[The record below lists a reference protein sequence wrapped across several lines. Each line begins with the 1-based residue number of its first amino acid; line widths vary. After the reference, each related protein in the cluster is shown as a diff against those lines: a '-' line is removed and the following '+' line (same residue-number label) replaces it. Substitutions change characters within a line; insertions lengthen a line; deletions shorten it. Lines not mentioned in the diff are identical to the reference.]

1 MQLLP
6 KSGHKNQVKLA
17 RLFRF
22 FTSLLFF
29 FSLAFLLSL
38 SFFRFIHDAHP
49 RISRCYRCSRSVP
62 MNSIRHRE
70 IVDTIPT
77 SVYAI
82 SGSPIFWLVRLA
94 TVFHP
99 INQTGRYSRRDA
111 FSLYPL
117 FFPSD
122 YLSRDSRKGTR
133 MSTGVEEEVAS
144 WIDEDGERTRKNEI
158 RIFDRSSMKEMEL
171 AGTQNGGGR

>member
-22 FTSLLFF
+22 FTFLLF

-70 IVDTIPT
+70 IMDTIPA
-77 SVYAI
+77 SIYAI

-99 INQTGRYSRRDA
+99 INQTGRYSGRDA

-122 YLSRDSRKGTR
+122 YVSRDSRKGTR
-133 MSTGVEEEVAS
+133 LSTGVEEEVAS
-144 WIDEDGERTRKNEI
+144 WIDEDGERTRKNET
-158 RIFDRSSMKEMEL
+158 RIFDRSSIKEMEW